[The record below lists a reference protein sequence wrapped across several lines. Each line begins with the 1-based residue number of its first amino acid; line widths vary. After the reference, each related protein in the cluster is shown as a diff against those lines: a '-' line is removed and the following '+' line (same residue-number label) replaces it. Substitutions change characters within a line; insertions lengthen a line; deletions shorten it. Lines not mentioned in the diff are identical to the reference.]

1 MDKRV
6 N

>member
-6 N
+6 